1 MIKMS
6 AYYWLLSRPMRFEGS
21 PLLIGRQIEYSFH
34 EGGVYSEDIEEAE
47 EEEEEMEAET
57 SSVQGGLVVSQVS
70 INSRVS
76 IASSCHNQKQVGML
90 KTRMFQTRF

>member
-1 MIKMS
+1 
-6 AYYWLLSRPMRFEGS
+6 MRFEGS

-34 EGGVYSEDIEEAE
+34 EGGVYSEDIEEAEE

-90 KTRMFQTRF
+90 KTRMFQTCF